1 METID
6 NASDSDQVPA
16 PTSSEAAPID
26 SASVTAKLIEA
37 DALAA
42 QVADSRRAALEC
54 LAEAQKLL
62 ADAKLAA
69 ASISAAAEKMIGDQA
84 VVATKSD
91 HIQDAQTHADKV
103 RAELDKVLTAASGDA
118 AKAEAFR
125 ARSQTAS
132 DDIAKVSGEIAASK
146 ISVEAA
152 LAAVL
157 EAQNSAGE
165 SSAISG
171 GLAEKASQ
179 IESSLRKYEQRLQEL
194 GEQSERQLA
203 TITGLL
209 PGATSAGL
217 ASAFDKRAGSFKTPQ
232 KRWQWIFVGS
242 LLSLIALGLT
252 GAWHAIFSHAVL
264 TYDELVRLW
273 LARLPV
279 AAALLWLTLH
289 AGRESALSKRL
300 EEDYGYK
307 SAIASS
313 FEGFRHQMAEA
324 SSKAGD
330 GTPLSKLCDDT
341 LLTIATPPGRIYE
354 RHKLTVTPGNEIAA
368 LAAALVAAIKARG
381 EEKSPD

>member
-1 METID
+1 METIND
-6 NASDSDQVPA
+6 VGDSEQAS
-16 PTSSEAAPID
+16 TSLEATPID
-26 SASVTAKLIEA
+26 SASVAVKLAEA
-37 DALAA
+37 DALAEQA
-42 QVADSRRAALEC
+42 ADSRKAALES

-62 ADAKLAA
+62 ADAKSA
-69 ASISAAAEKMIGDQA
+69 ASAISAAAEKMVSDQA
-84 VVATKSD
+84 VIATKSA
-91 HIQDAQTHADKV
+91 HIQDAQAHADKV
-103 RAELDKVLTAASGDA
+103 RAELDRVLTTASGDA
-118 AKAEAFR
+118 AKAEALR

-132 DDIAKVSGEIAASK
+132 DDIAKVSGDVVASK
-146 ISVEAA
+146 NSVDVA
-152 LAAVL
+152 LAAVV
-157 EAQNSAGE
+157 EAQESAEE
-165 SSAISG
+165 SSVTSR
-171 GLAEKASQ
+171 GLAEKAAQ
-179 IESSLRKYEQRLQEL
+179 IESNLGKYEQRLQEL
-194 GEQSERQLA
+194 GEQCQKQLA

-232 KRWQWIFVGS
+232 KRWQWVFIGS

-252 GAWHAIFSHAVL
+252 GAWHAIFSHTVL
-264 TYDELVRLW
+264 SYDELARLW

-341 LLTIATPPGRIYE
+341 LSTIATPPGRIYE
-354 RHKLTVTPGNEIAA
+354 RHKLTVTPGNEIAG
-368 LAAALVAAIKARG
+368 LAAALVAAIKAR
-381 EEKSPD
+381 EEAKPSD